1 VIAAGSRIQGL
12 KARSGL
18 SWKAIETVDTEV
30 TNNREIVQLKFLSKS
45 NKRPNEQVIYDL
57 LQLKPLVIH

>member
-30 TNNREIVQLKFLSKS
+30 TNNHEIVQLKFLVEK
-45 NKRPNEQVIYDL
+45 Q
-57 LQLKPLVIH
+57 